1 MYKQLYR
8 ERRLDMSLGKKLH
21 QIRKEE
27 KLSQLEFAKI
37 VGVTKTT
44 IFNWE
49 HDIHYPDKMS
59 KLMIIEAL
67 EELME
72 DKNKFQALKRK
83 LEVE

>member
-1 MYKQLYR
+1 
-8 ERRLDMSLGKKLH
+8 MSLGKKLH

-37 VGVTKTT
+37 IGVTKTT

-49 HDIHYPDKMS
+49 HDIHYPDKIS

-67 EELME
+67 KDLMK
-72 DKNKFQALKRK
+72 DKNKFKMLKRK

>member
-1 MYKQLYR
+1 
-8 ERRLDMSLGKKLH
+8 MSLGKKLH

-37 VGVTKTT
+37 IGVTKTT

-59 KLMIIEAL
+59 KLMIVEAL
-67 EELME
+67 EELMK
-72 DKNKFQALKRK
+72 DKNKFQRLKRK
-83 LEVE
+83 LEVQ

>member
-1 MYKQLYR
+1 
-8 ERRLDMSLGKKLH
+8 MSFGKKLH

-37 VGVTKTT
+37 IGVTKTT

-59 KLMIIEAL
+59 KLMIVEAL
-67 EELME
+67 EELMK

-83 LEVE
+83 LEK

>member
-1 MYKQLYR
+1 
-8 ERRLDMSLGKKLH
+8 MSLGKKLH

-27 KLSQLEFAKI
+27 KLSQLELAKI
-37 VGVTKTT
+37 IGVTKTT

-59 KLMIIEAL
+59 KLMIVGAL
-67 EELME
+67 EELMK

-83 LEVE
+83 LEAE

>member
-1 MYKQLYR
+1 
-8 ERRLDMSLGKKLH
+8 MSLGKKLH

-37 VGVTKTT
+37 IGVTKTT
-44 IFNWE
+44 VFNWE
-49 HDIHYPDKMS
+49 HDIHYPDKIS

-67 EELME
+67 KDLMK
-72 DKNKFQALKRK
+72 DKNKFKMLKRK

>member
-1 MYKQLYR
+1 
-8 ERRLDMSLGKKLH
+8 MSLGKKLQ
-21 QIRKEE
+21 QIREQE

-37 VGVTKTT
+37 IGVTKTT

-49 HDIHYPDKMS
+49 KDIHSPDKMS

-67 EELME
+67 EELMK
-72 DKNKFQALKRK
+72 DKNKFKALKRK